1 MLQNRN
7 RQGSVSA
14 GSRSLTHAFVMA
26 GGGTGGHVF
35 PALAVAR
42 VLRDRGHR
50 PLFIG
55 TKAGMESRLVPEA
68 GFEIEFIEIG
78 GFNRVGAMQ
87 KLQTA
92 LKIPGAIAASRRILR
107 RLRAAAVF
115 SMGSYV
121 AGPVMLAA
129 ITLGLP
135 LIVMEPNAIPGIANR
150 KVGRRVYR
158 ALLGFEAARPW
169 FPPGKSEVTGLPIR
183 PEFFQVTAPN
193 NDKFTVL
200 VTGGSRGARTLNRAS
215 RESWPLLREN
225 NSPIRLIHQT
235 GANEHENL
243 AKEFSIAGVDG
254 EVIPF
259 IANMPE
265 AYAQAD
271 LVVTRA
277 GAGAVSEIAA
287 AGMPSILVPLPFAAD
302 DHQRLNAEALANA
315 GAARIVLDKDMNGER
330 LFREINQLRADPS
343 ALQQMRGRVRQFA
356 KPGAAE
362 RAADVLIEAAER
374 ALTLRAKAGT
384 IR

>member
-1 MLQNRN
+1 VNY
-7 RQGSVSA
+7 S
-14 GSRSLTHAFVMA
+14 FVMA

-55 TKAGMESRLVPEA
+55 TKPGMESRLAPEA

-92 LKIPGAIAASRRILR
+92 LKIPGAIAASRSILR

-115 SMGSYV
+115 SMGGYV

-135 LIVMEPNAIPGIANR
+135 LVVMEPNAIPGIANR

-158 ALLGFEAARPW
+158 ALLGFESARPW
-169 FPPGKSEVTGLPIR
+169 FPAGKSEVTGLPVR
-183 PEFFQVTAPN
+183 PEFFQAIAPN
-193 NDKFTVL
+193 NEKFTVL
-200 VTGGSRGARTLNRAS
+200 ITGGSRGARTLNRAS
-215 RESWPLLREN
+215 RESWPLLHE
-225 NSPIRLIHQT
+225 SAAPIRLIHQT
-235 GANEHENL
+235 GANEYEDL
-243 AKEFSIAGVDG
+243 AKEFSNSGVEG

-259 IANMPE
+259 IANMAE
-265 AYAQAD
+265 AYAHAD
-271 LVVTRA
+271 LVVARA
-277 GAGAVSEIAA
+277 GAGAVNEIAA
-287 AGMPSILVPLPFAAD
+287 AGMASILVPQPFAAD

-315 GAARIVLDKDMNGER
+315 GAARIVLDNEMKGER
-330 LFREINQLRADPS
+330 LFREINQMRADPA
-343 ALQQMRGRVRQFA
+343 ALQQMRARVRQFA

-374 ALTLRAKAGT
+374 ALTLQAKAGT